1 MDHLCYLCLVFFML
15 LRLVIDASW
24 SHAVKGL
31 TTWLL
36 FVMFVMFNCV
46 FFHLTIWYPGSCVV
60 LDRIDNLSLP
70 PFLLLLHVISNL

>member
-1 MDHLCYLCLVFFML
+1 MDHLYYLCLEFFML

-46 FFHLTIWYPGSCVV
+46 FFFTFPFGILGHMWY
-60 LDRIDNLSLP
+60 LI
-70 PFLLLLHVISNL
+70 I